1 MLFLTHGENS
11 ILMNDNAWPHTAQIV
26 RQYLQEVRIVIM
38 NWPARSA
45 DLNPI
50 EHLWDNMSRSLKTL
64 YPPALTL
71 GDLRNH
77 LTEIWNTID
86 QNDIRT
92 LISSMGRRCEAVIN
106 ARG

>member
-1 MLFLTHGENS
+1 LLNSKKNKMLHFLLIG
-11 ILMNDNAWPHTAQIV
+11 
-26 RQYLQEVRIVIM
+26 
-38 NWPARSA
+38 
-45 DLNPI
+45 I
-50 EHLWDNMSRSLKTL
+50 EEFC
-64 YPPALTL
+64 YIFI
-71 GDLRNH
+71 NH